1 MNARNVKHRVGVLL
15 IWEQPKD
22 EPRLVHYKVLKQML
36 ECIAKYR
43 NKECLCHTDTRNVQ
57 HSKTSMCAMRKK
69 KRESSGSAIPSTVL
83 PTGTPSVVYALT

>member
-69 KRESSGSAIPSTVL
+69 KKENHLEAQSLARYFPLAHPL
-83 PTGTPSVVYALT
+83 WCMP